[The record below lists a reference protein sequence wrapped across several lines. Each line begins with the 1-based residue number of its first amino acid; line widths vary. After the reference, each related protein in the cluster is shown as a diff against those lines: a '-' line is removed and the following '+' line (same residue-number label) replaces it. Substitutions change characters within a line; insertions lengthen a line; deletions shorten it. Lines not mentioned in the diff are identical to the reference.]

1 MSVCVSAL
9 SLSLFHTT
17 RFKLNSLA
25 SPASVR
31 VCVCVSLGVLFV
43 IYATNESAYRS
54 AAVAATIF
62 VIEMHLSS

>member
-1 MSVCVSAL
+1 MPAL

-25 SPASVR
+25 SLACVR
-31 VCVCVSLGVLFV
+31 VCVCELRFLFV
-43 IYATNESAYRS
+43 IYATNESANRS
-54 AAVAATIF
+54 AAVAVTIF